1 VSESR
6 RLQACRPPESCR
18 KMLGVAEP
26 TIKRRFSNALAIL
39 AQSPLY
45 LRTRDARMYK
55 RRIPTLSWIARRK
68 RRRLKPATFD
78 NSTNVIV
85 ARRSGTGRNHPISVP
100 LPSISL
106 QTNTRPSIFRQRSVS
121 IV

>member
-1 VSESR
+1 
-6 RLQACRPPESCR
+6 
-18 KMLGVAEP
+18 MLGVAEP

-45 LRTRDARMYK
+45 LRDARMYK

-68 RRRLKPATFD
+68 RRQLKPATLD

-85 ARRSGTGRNHPISVP
+85 ARRSCAGRNHPISVP
-100 LPSISL
+100 LPSISVR
-106 QTNTRPSIFRQRSVS
+106 TNTRPSIFRQRSVS